1 MKRDRIISFGITI
14 PMLALVL
21 CGALSV
27 AACGSEGAGTATNA
41 GRLLVATTTSLNDS
55 GLLDDVVLPAFE
67 RLHPEV
73 TVKVVAVGSGE
84 AIAMGAQGDA
94 DLLLVHSPDDEAAFM
109 AEGHGTLRLPFAGN
123 YFVVAGPGSDPA
135 SIAGSKTA
143 AEAFNAIAATRSAFV
158 SRGDESGTH
167 KKELKLWGAAG
178 VEPLG
183 DWYLSTGQGMGETL
197 RIASERQAYTLT
209 DLGTLVAQRA
219 SLDLRPLFT
228 GSGDL
233 KNVYDAI
240 IVNQN
245 EFPKVN
251 AAGAEEMV
259 QWLVSAEGQQAIGAY
274 GEEEY
279 GEPLFQ
285 PLAGSLGAY

>member
-1 MKRDRIISFGITI
+1 VEQHGRVAGVVIALL
-14 PMLALVL
+14 LAASLFAGA
-21 CGALSV
+21 CGA
-27 AACGSEGAGTATNA
+27 ADQGTPVNA
-41 GRLLVATTTSLNDS
+41 DRLLVATTTSLNDS
-55 GLLDDVVLPAFE
+55 GLLDDVVLPAYR

-84 AIAMGAQGDA
+84 AIAMGTQGDA

-109 AEGHGTLRLPFAGN
+109 AEGHGTLRLPFAAN
-123 YFVVAGPGSDPA
+123 YFVVAGPRGDPA
-135 SIAGSKTA
+135 GVAGSETA
-143 AEAFNAIAATRSAFV
+143 AEAFAAIAAAKAAFV

-167 KKELKLWGAAG
+167 KKELKLWDAAG
-178 VEPLG
+178 VESPD

-197 RIASERQAYTLT
+197 RIASEKQAYALT

-219 SLDLRPLFT
+219 SLDLEPLFT

-245 EFPKVN
+245 EFPMVN

-259 QWLVSAEGQQAIGAY
+259 QLLVSAEGQRAIAAY

-285 PLAGSLGAY
+285 PFAGSLGAY